1 MSFWPWINFTLKI
14 LRLSKPI
21 NIFADIPAEST
32 LQAMMKLP
40 KFYATKK
47 KLTAG
52 KLQENT
58 KALLVQLYRPHM
70 EKLAALLKDD
80 RFLWKDGS
88 F

>member
-1 MSFWPWINFTLKI
+1 MFIVADLAS
-14 LRLSKPI
+14 LRVD
-21 NIFADIPAEST
+21 IFADIPAEST
-32 LQAMMKLP
+32 LQAMEKLP